1 MARARRRST
10 RAPLLNDLRSRLAEH
25 GLPIYA
31 SAIAFR
37 ALVALIPLVL
47 LGLGLLGALGLQSTW
62 ANSIAPAIEPR
73 VTQPVFDAIDYSAK
87 KILSNGTTGLIVFA
101 SALVLWDLAIG
112 VNAIMDALNR
122 IHEVDERRSRMRRIL
137 TALGL
142 AVAVAVCVLGAVLV
156 VTVAPR
162 AGGSFHVLLG
172 LGRWIVSPLLLMLAV
187 GLLVRLAPAE
197 RPEARWASA
206 GSVLVIVTW
215 IVASILFKLWI
226 TYVADFKSAIGSLT
240 ALLIVTTYVF
250 VSSAIFLVGA
260 ELDELLRK
268 QAEGRHVTVFELL
281 RETF

>member
-1 MARARRRST
+1 MARARTRST
-10 RAPLLNDLRSRLAEH
+10 RGPLVDDLRSRLTEH

-62 ANSIAPAIEPR
+62 ADSIAPAIEPR
-73 VTQPVFDAIDYSAK
+73 VTQPVFHAIDYSAK
-87 KILSNGTTGLIVFA
+87 KILSNGTAGLIAFA

-112 VNAIMDALNR
+112 VSAIMNALNR
-122 IHEVDERRSRMRRIL
+122 IHEVEEGRSRMRKIL
-137 TALGL
+137 TAAGL

-156 VTVAPR
+156 LTVAPR

-172 LGRWIVSPLLLMLAV
+172 LGRWVLAPLLLILAV

-197 RPEARWASA
+197 RPEARWASV
-206 GSVLVIVTW
+206 GSTLVIVTW
-215 IVASILFKLWI
+215 IVASILFKLWV
-226 TYVADFKSAIGSLT
+226 TYVADFKSAIGTLT
-240 ALLIVTTYVF
+240 GLLIITTYVF

-260 ELDELLRK
+260 ELDELLRE
-268 QAEGRHVTVFELL
+268 QARGRHMTVFELL
-281 RETF
+281 RRG